1 MRSIDIDRSDDDH
14 SHMTDTISAEARLRD
29 RNQLTLPEAIVAA
42 ARLEPGAVLV
52 VETRLDD
59 PDTLVLRR
67 VRRSYAGAL
76 RGVYGDATAYV
87 EGERESWS

>member
-1 MRSIDIDRSDDDH
+1 
-14 SHMTDTISAEARLRD
+14 MTETISAEARLRE
-29 RNQLTLPEAIVAA
+29 RNQLTIPEVIVAA
-42 ARLEPGAVLV
+42 TGLEPGVTLV
-52 VETRLDD
+52 VETRLED

-87 EGERESWS
+87 EGERKGWT

>member
-1 MRSIDIDRSDDDH
+1 
-14 SHMTDTISAEARLRD
+14 MTETISAEARLRE
-29 RNQLTLPEAIVAA
+29 RNQLTIPEAIVAA
-42 ARLEPGAVLV
+42 AGLEPGVTLV

-87 EGERESWS
+87 EGERASWS